1 MISASMYWQKSLHS
15 LSDTILKNHSKNWE
29 ARYFS
34 ITPKESVIDTQ
45 ILLKMLVLISLQQVE
60 YNLKICLIHPASWA
74 WGLSSFTPL
83 NTLRAGFMSS
93 TWDKSSDTE
102 PISSWSSRSPRWFV
116 TECNAS
122 AQPAQLLRRAG
133 YSLLWLLL
141 GGGWSSLPRNS
152 ISTGCDAQER
162 TWFRIWSE
170 AFTVTA
176 LLLLSESWKSNP
188 PFLSTSV
195 QINWIGLLS

>member
-1 MISASMYWQKSLHS
+1 
-15 LSDTILKNHSKNWE
+15 
-29 ARYFS
+29 
-34 ITPKESVIDTQ
+34 
-45 ILLKMLVLISLQQVE
+45 MLVLISLQQVE
-60 YNLKICLIHPASWA
+60 YNLKICLIHPVSWA

-83 NTLRAGFMSS
+83 NTIRADFMSS

-116 TECNAS
+116 TECNTS

-133 YSLLWLLL
+133 YSLLWLLP

-152 ISTGCDAQER
+152 ISTSCDAQER